1 MAVRTT
7 FTLDEALAD
16 RAREPGVNVSAA
28 ARRGGA
34 EAVREALIQGGRAAS
49 RRHPESADDD
59 WHGAEA
65 WGNP

>member
-28 ARRGGA
+28 ARRGVAG
-34 EAVREALIQGGRAAS
+34 AVREALIQAARAAY
-49 RRHPESADDD
+49 RRHPESADDG